1 MALNTQYLILFKN
14 PRDRQQVSVLARQM
28 YPRKSEYFLNK
39 FEKATSRPYGYLLV
53 DLKQETAE
61 SDRLKTNIFEDVP
74 SKLEFDGL
82 KHF

>member
-28 YPRKSEYFLNK
+28 YPRKSQYFLDK
-39 FEKATSRPYGYLLV
+39 FEKNTSRPYGYLLV

-74 SKLEFDGL
+74 SKLENV
-82 KHF
+82 